1 MGMDAGERRQ
11 GDFLFGGRI
20 VPVEREGNKVFVK
33 TPRHGEEDAGET
45 ARLRLGDRILFRAG
59 DLVID
64 SRQIDAM
71 SPKGPGGY
79 APVANTVWTW
89 YRIAS
94 ERADFLFF
102 FFALARRLDAAHALW
117 ALAMEERDQAN
128 EEGGIP
134 QRTGFLKTLATAE
147 MAIVALNRA
156 FNMANTLIKEYCP
169 DLELPATVQK
179 IQGTVSEMRNAFEHI
194 SDRAQGKVNR
204 TKISYKDAWSIFNQ
218 PDFIEKST
226 LRYQEHALHFDKDVI
241 DALLDCRELIMQ
253 AIDSRAALHARN
265 GRQQAESDN
274 T

>member
-1 MGMDAGERRQ
+1 MEMDAEEQRQ
-11 GDFLFGGRI
+11 GDFLFGARI
-20 VPVEREGNKVFVK
+20 VPVGREGNKVFVR
-33 TPRHGEEDAGET
+33 TLRHGEEDASET
-45 ARLRLGDRILFRAG
+45 VRLRLGDRILFRAG
-59 DLVID
+59 DLIID

-117 ALAMEERDQAN
+117 ALAIEERDQAN

-134 QRTGFLKTLATAE
+134 QRSGFLKTLATAE

-156 FNMANTLIKEYCP
+156 FNMANTLTKEYCP

-194 SDRAQGKVNR
+194 GDRAQGKVNR

-226 LRYQEHALHFDKDVI
+226 LRYQEHSLQFDRDVI

-265 GRQQAESDN
+265 GRRQAEGDN
-274 T
+274 A

>member
-1 MGMDAGERRQ
+1 MGIDAKEQQQ

-20 VPVEREGNKVFVK
+20 VPVGREGNKVFVR
-33 TPRHGEEDAGET
+33 TLRHGEEDTGET
-45 ARLRLGDRILFRAG
+45 VRLRLGERIVFRAG

-71 SPKGPGGY
+71 SPKGLGGY

-117 ALAMEERDQAN
+117 ALAVKERDQAK

-134 QRTGFLKTLATAE
+134 QRSGVFNTLATAE

-156 FNMANTLIKEYCP
+156 INMANTLIKEYCP
-169 DLELPATVQK
+169 DLELPASVQEV
-179 IQGTVSEMRNAFEHI
+179 QGTILEMRNAFEHI
-194 SDRAQGKVNR
+194 GDRAQGKVNR

-218 PDFIEKST
+218 PDFIEESM
-226 LRYQEHALHFDKDVI
+226 LRYKEHSLHFDKDVI
-241 DALLDCRELIMQ
+241 GALLDCRELIMQ

-265 GRQQAESDN
+265 GRQQAESDD

>member
-1 MGMDAGERRQ
+1 MGMDAEEQRQ
-11 GDFLFGGRI
+11 GDFLLGARI
-20 VPVEREGNKVFVK
+20 VPVEREGNKVFVR

-45 ARLRLGDRILFRAG
+45 VRLRRGDRLLFRAG

-117 ALAMEERDQAN
+117 ALAIEERDQAN

-134 QRTGFLKTLATAE
+134 QRSGLLKTLATAE

-169 DLELPATVQK
+169 DLELPATVQE

-194 SDRAQGKVNR
+194 GDRAQGKVNR

-226 LRYQEHALHFDKDVI
+226 LRYQEHSLHFDRDVI

-253 AIDSRAALHARN
+253 AIDSRAALHAKN
-265 GRQQAESDN
+265 GRRQAEGDN
-274 T
+274 A